1 MDASRGVSRCSSDT
15 MPGVGAV
22 GLVARRR
29 PRRRRAAGVR
39 GSWSAYALGE
49 GQASS
54 AGGLAARGGRCGR
67 EVWSSGGGCSPTPS
81 PSRGGGGSQRAGSST
96 AARATCRAS
105 SRSGRAGLPPAPI
118 DHAGS
123 RPVSCACGDADC
135 LRNLNDVHTANNG
148 RRLTNSSARVVILL
162 LSQRHA
168 FLFAGRELD
177 WFG

>member
-1 MDASRGVSRCSSDT
+1 MDASRGVSRCSWHD
-15 MPGVGAV
+15 
-22 GLVARRR
+22 ARRR
-29 PRRRRAAGVR
+29 CRRAGCAPPSSAPTR
-39 GSWSAYALGE
+39 GGCARVWSAYALGE

-105 SRSGRAGLPPAPI
+105 SRSGRAGLPRAPI

-123 RPVSCACGDADC
+123 RPVSCACGEADC
-135 LRNLNDVHTANNG
+135 LRNLNDVHTANND
-148 RRLTNSSARVVILL
+148 RRLTNSAARVVIPL